1 MNLKRCKTSLAFAAL
16 LALGLSST
24 ALMADTVTFTQG
36 NHPQP
41 TEQNVLFDNGM
52 GSTVTGHTN
61 QSNTLVDFSSS
72 TDILIASGGQ
82 CCLTAQDGLIN
93 DVTIS
98 VPGDTFTDLIFNP
111 FKPQN
116 NNDILVTVLLTD
128 ATTQTFMYGDIHGN
142 NFLTI
147 VDANGPGIVSVTFDS
162 MSGFETGKQPRI
174 SGLGSNPPLVPEPG
188 SMFLL
193 GSGLLG
199 GVGLLRKRFSS
210 R

>member
-1 MNLKRCKTSLAFAAL
+1 MKIKEILCIGL
-16 LALGLSST
+16 LLCGIAS
-24 ALMADTVTFTQG
+24 ADSITFQPG

-41 TEQNVLFDNGM
+41 NEQNVLYDNGT

-61 QSNTLVDFSSS
+61 QSNTLVDFSST

-93 DVTIS
+93 DVIIS

-111 FKPQN
+111 FKPQS

-162 MSGFETGKQPRI
+162 TSGFETGKQPRI
-174 SGLGSNPPLVPEPG
+174 SGLGSNPPPIPEPN
-188 SMFLL
+188 SLLLL

-199 GVGLLRKRFSS
+199 FAGYLRKKIS